1 VNHQVLLLGGTG
13 RTGGRV
19 LSELLGRGVP
29 VRAIVRTAAR
39 VREDAAGHPDLTV
52 IEADLVTMSDAD
64 LRRHMSD
71 CTAVVSCLG
80 HTLSLSGIFGPPRD
94 LVARTAER
102 VCAAAEE
109 LRPDGP
115 ARFVL
120 MTSVS
125 VNRPR
130 RADSRRG
137 VGERAYMRAI
147 RGLVPP
153 ARDNQRAADVL
164 AGGSCPSLEW
174 VVVRPD
180 SLVDGDRTEYHVH
193 EGIVASLFQP
203 DTSRFVD
210 IAHFIADLVADQAV
224 WRRWR
229 GGMPVIVSDADSL
242 PPTRGRH
249 A

>member
-1 VNHQVLLLGGTG
+1 MNHQVLLLGGTG

-19 LSELLGRGVP
+19 LSELLGRGLQ
-29 VRAIVRTAAR
+29 VRAIVRTASR
-39 VREDAAGHPDLTV
+39 VREEVVSHPDLSV
-52 IEADLVTMSDAD
+52 IEAELVAMSDGD
-64 LRRHMSD
+64 LRHHMTE

-80 HTLSLSGIFGPPRD
+80 HTLSLRGIFGPPRD

-102 VCAAAEE
+102 VCEAAEE

-115 ARFVL
+115 SRFVL

-137 VGERAYMRAI
+137 AGERAYMWVM

-153 ARDNQRAADVL
+153 ARDNQRAADLL
-164 AGGSCPSLEW
+164 AGGRCRSLEW

-180 SLVDGDRTEYHVH
+180 SLIDGDRTEYHVH
-193 EGIVASLFQP
+193 EGIVASLFRP

-210 IAHFIADLVADQAV
+210 IAHFIADLVTDEAV

-229 GGMPVIVSDADSL
+229 GAMPVIVSDADSL
-242 PPTRGRH
+242 PPARGRR